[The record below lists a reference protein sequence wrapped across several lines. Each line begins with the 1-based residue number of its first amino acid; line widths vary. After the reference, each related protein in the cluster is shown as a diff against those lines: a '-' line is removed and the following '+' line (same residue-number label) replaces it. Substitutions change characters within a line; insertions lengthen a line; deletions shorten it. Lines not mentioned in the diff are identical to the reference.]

1 MSHRRRAVIG
11 SLGPLSHFGYLG
23 TAVGGPTNDNS
34 MPGVGANTVAPLAP
48 AGRFLAAFPQIGP
61 KETHAQVV
69 AQSGRSNY
77 YHLTQPWTYT
87 TNADVDVICFD
98 NAGAVT
104 PHRFLATFTSR
115 L

>member
-1 MSHRRRAVIG
+1 MIG
-11 SLGPLSHFGYLG
+11 SLGPPSYFGYLG

-34 MPGVGANTVAPLAP
+34 VLGVGANTVAALAP
-48 AGRFLAAFPQIGP
+48 AGRYLATFPQIGI

-69 AQSGRSNY
+69 AQGAGSNY
-77 YHLTQPWTYT
+77 CHLTQPWTYT

-98 NAGAVT
+98 NTGVVT